1 VVERRHQPA
10 LATFFVEGALEAGA
24 SVSLGEAGAHHVRVR
39 RIGAG
44 ETVTL
49 TNGEGTL
56 ARGEITRVGKTSVLV
71 SIHESGGV
79 PAPPPLR
86 LFVPVADRDRM
97 LWLAEKCAELSVSE
111 WQPVRFRRS
120 LSVSPRGEGEA
131 FAKKVR
137 ARMISALEQSGGAWL
152 PVIHAELTL
161 ADALLASSDGQ
172 RNHYVLEREGQPLVG
187 QHGIPAADAMLGP
200 EGGFEREEVQQ
211 ILDDGSWVPVSLGEN
226 TLRFET
232 AGVLAAG
239 ILRAQLGAQR

>member
-1 VVERRHQPA
+1 MTANAP
-10 LATFFVEGALEAGA
+10 TFFAEGALEAGA
-24 SVSLGEAGAHHVRVR
+24 SVSLGEAGAHHIRVR
-39 RIGAG
+39 RIAAGA
-44 ETVTL
+44 TVML

-56 ARGEITRVGKTSVLV
+56 ARGEITRIGKTSVHV
-71 SIHESGGV
+71 SVHESIGI

-97 LWLAEKCAELSVSE
+97 LWLAEKCAELAVSE

-120 LSVSPRGEGEA
+120 VSVSPRGEGES

-137 ARMISALEQSGGAWL
+137 ARMIAALEQSGGAWL
-152 PVIHAELTL
+152 PVTHAEVAL
-161 ADALLASSDGQ
+161 ADALAAADDGE
-172 RNHYVLEREGQPLVG
+172 RTRYVLEREGQPLVG
-187 QHGIPAADAMLGP
+187 QHGVAAADAMLGP

-211 ILDDGSWVPVSLGEN
+211 ILDRGSWVPVSLGEN

-239 ILRAQLGAQR
+239 ILRAQLGAHR